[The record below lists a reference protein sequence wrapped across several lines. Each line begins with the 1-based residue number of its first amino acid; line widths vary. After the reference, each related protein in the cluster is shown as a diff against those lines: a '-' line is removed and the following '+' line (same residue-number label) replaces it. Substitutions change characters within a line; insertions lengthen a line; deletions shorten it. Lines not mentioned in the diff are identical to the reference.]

1 MTHDDFFRFID
12 SSKVFRRFTLVITI
26 WMTWKASQWGIEMAT
41 AWMAT
46 TKPGLEM
53 AAVIGA
59 VLAPLSLLQASVFK
73 AFLADGKGI

>member
-26 WMTWKASQWGIEMAT
+26 WMTWQASQWGIEMAT
-41 AWMAT
+41 AWIGT
-46 TKPGLEM
+46 TKSGIEM

-59 VLAPLSLLQASVFK
+59 VLAPLSFLQASVFK
-73 AFLADGKGI
+73 AFLVDGKGI